1 MNVNC
6 SRTRRRQQTER
17 GDNGWQNHGDLAM
30 TGKSEPEGFSSP
42 VQDVIGAIR
51 SPWLVD
57 FGGAAGAL
65 CQCFEPPPGSGDCK
79 DRLVSTRQALRP
91 FQRKLYAAKQF
102 SVLLVFQALDAAG
115 KDGVIREV
123 FEDLDPVNVN
133 VTAFKRPSERELR
146 HDFLWRTSL
155 ALPERGEI
163 AVFNRSY
170 YEEVLA
176 VRVHPGFLDAQYAGA
191 PPRLPDL
198 WAARYRAIREHE
210 RHLATANTLI
220 LKFWLNVSPAKQAE
234 RFLERLDTPE
244 KRWKFSLGDVRES
257 NHRAAYDEAMQTLF
271 AETSRPWAP
280 WFCIP
285 ADDRWYLRWQV
296 ADIIRQ
302 AMAAL
307 PLSYPP
313 VDEIPPEQAEE
324 VRALLR
330 SRIAQKPST

>member
-1 MNVNC
+1 M
-6 SRTRRRQQTER
+6 SRTPDR
-17 GDNGWQNHGDLAM
+17 H
-30 TGKSEPEGFSSP
+30 EPPGAVEE
-42 VQDVIGAIR
+42 VIAAIQ
-51 SPWLVD
+51 SPWLVG
-57 FGGAAGAL
+57 FEGPAAEA
-65 CQCFEPPPGSGDCK
+65 CRCFEPPAPGDDFK
-79 DRLVSTRQALRP
+79 DRLVETRNALRP
-91 FQRKLYAAKQF
+91 YQRKLYAAKQF
-102 SVLLVFQALDAAG
+102 SILLVFQALDAAG

-123 FEDLDPVNVN
+123 FEELDPVNVN

-176 VRVHPGFLDAQYAGA
+176 VRVHPGFLNAQYAGA
-191 PPRLPDL
+191 PPDPASL
-198 WAARYRAIREHE
+198 WPMRYRAIREHE

-257 NHRAAYDEAMQTLF
+257 NHRAAYDEAVQTMF
-271 AETSRPWAP
+271 EETSRPWAP

-296 ADIIRQ
+296 AEIIRQ

-307 PLSYPP
+307 PLTYPP
-313 VDEIPPEQAEE
+313 VEEIPSEQAAEL
-324 VRALLR
+324 RALLQ
-330 SRIAQKPST
+330 SRVAQGSSD

>member
-1 MNVNC
+1 MTAALAGGVERVSASIDSLWRVPFEGAPAFPC
-6 SRTRRRQQTER
+6 EPPFESDDCKQRLEDTRR
-17 GDNGWQNHGDLAM
+17 L
-30 TGKSEPEGFSSP
+30 
-42 VQDVIGAIR
+42 
-51 SPWLVD
+51 
-57 FGGAAGAL
+57 
-65 CQCFEPPPGSGDCK
+65 
-79 DRLVSTRQALRP
+79 LRP

-146 HDFLWRTSL
+146 HDFLWRTGL

-176 VRVHPGFLDAQYAGA
+176 VRVHPEFLNAQYAGT
-191 PPRLPDL
+191 PPDPATL
-198 WAARYRAIREHE
+198 WPARYRAIREHE
-210 RHLATANTLI
+210 RHLAAANTLI

-257 NHRAAYDEAMQTLF
+257 NHRAAYDEAVQAMF
-271 AETSRPWAP
+271 EETSRPWAP
-280 WFCIP
+280 WFCVP

-302 AMAAL
+302 ALAAL
-307 PLSYPP
+307 PLSFPP
-313 VDEIPPEQAEE
+313 VEELPEEKAAEI
-324 VRALLR
+324 RSLLR
-330 SRIAQKPST
+330 SRIAKDPAEGPE

>member
-1 MNVNC
+1 MNGKA
-6 SRTRRRQQTER
+6 ER
-17 GDNGWQNHGDLAM
+17 SA
-30 TGKSEPEGFSSP
+30 TPSAVEK
-42 VQDVIGAIR
+42 VISAIR
-51 SPWLVD
+51 SPWMVGFD
-57 FGGAAGAL
+57 GSAGDL
-65 CQCFEPPPGSGDCK
+65 CQSFRQPGGDGDYE
-79 DRLVSTRQALRP
+79 DRLADTRKQLRP

-102 SVLLVFQALDAAG
+102 SILLVFQALDAAG

-163 AVFNRSY
+163 AVFNRSH

-176 VRVHPGFLDAQYAGA
+176 VRVHPEFLDAQYAGA
-191 PPRLPDL
+191 PPYPESL
-198 WAARYRAIREHE
+198 WPARYRAIREHE

-220 LKFWLNVSPAKQAE
+220 LKFWLNVSPETQAQ

-257 NHRAAYDEAMQTLF
+257 NHRPAYDEAVRIMF
-271 AETSRPWAP
+271 EETSRPWAP
-280 WFCIP
+280 WFCVP

-296 ADIIRQ
+296 AEILRQ

-313 VDEIPPEQAEE
+313 VDEIPSEQAAE
-324 VRALLR
+324 VRTLLQ
-330 SRIAQKPST
+330 SRIARKPSV

>member
-1 MNVNC
+1 V
-6 SRTRRRQQTER
+6 SER
-17 GDNGWQNHGDLAM
+17 FVSAV
-30 TGKSEPEGFSSP
+30 EG
-42 VQDVIGAIR
+42 VVAAVD
-51 SPWLVD
+51 SPWRVPYEGQSA
-57 FGGAAGAL
+57 FV
-65 CQCFEPPPGSGDCK
+65 FEPPAEHGDARQK
-79 DRLVSTRQALRP
+79 LEETRKALRP

-102 SVLLVFQALDAAG
+102 SVLLIFQALDAAG

-170 YEEVLA
+170 YEEVLV
-176 VRVHPGFLDAQYAGA
+176 VRVHPEFLAAQYAGA
-191 PPRLPDL
+191 APDADSL
-198 WAARYRAIREHE
+198 WPQRYRAIREHE

-220 LKFWLNVSPAKQAE
+220 LKFWLNVSPAKQAQ

-257 NHRAAYDEAMQTLF
+257 NHRARYDEAVQAMF
-271 AETSRPWAP
+271 RETSRPWAP
-280 WFCIP
+280 WFCVP

-302 AMAAL
+302 AMAGL
-307 PLSYPP
+307 PLRYPP
-313 VDEIPPEQAEE
+313 VEEIPAAQADE
-324 VRALLR
+324 VRSLLQ
-330 SRIAQKPST
+330 SRTAGTTDGAA

>member
-1 MNVNC
+1 MKAALPGAV
-6 SRTRRRQQTER
+6 ER
-17 GDNGWQNHGDLAM
+17 VAAAIENPWRVPSDGDAP
-30 TGKSEPEGFSSP
+30 T
-42 VQDVIGAIR
+42 A
-51 SPWLVD
+51 
-57 FGGAAGAL
+57 
-65 CQCFEPPPGSGDCK
+65 FEPPRDPGDCK
-79 DRLVSTRQALRP
+79 DLLETTRKALRP

-102 SVLLVFQALDAAG
+102 SILLIFQALDAAG

-191 PPRLPDL
+191 PPDPDAL
-198 WAARYRAIREHE
+198 WPARYRAIREHE

-220 LKFWLNVSPAKQAE
+220 LKFWLNVSPARQAE

-257 NHRAAYDEAMQTLF
+257 NHRAAYDEAVRVMF
-271 AETSRPWAP
+271 EETSRPWAP

-285 ADDRWYLRWQV
+285 ADDSWYLRWQV
-296 ADIIRQ
+296 ADVIRQ

-307 PLSYPP
+307 PLDYPP
-313 VDEIPPEQAEE
+313 LENVPDDQTAQ
-324 VRALLR
+324 VRALLQ
-330 SRIAQKPST
+330 SRITAKPSG